1 MEINGVLTGR
11 IIHGFYNVYN
21 TLGCGFLEKVYE
33 NALKVE
39 LESDGLR
46 VETQRPI
53 QVMYKGVVIGQYY
66 ADMFVEDC
74 ILVEIKSVNKLVKEH
89 ESQLINYLV
98 ATKTELGLILN
109 FGPEPG
115 IMRKVNTFNRNT

>member
-109 FGPEPG
+109 FGPVPG